1 VQVQLQVQELFR
13 RVVADRRFAAPGNK
27 YTGKPGSMVRP
38 STGVVKKT
46 TAPKRVL
53 IVEDN
58 LDAVHALAL
67 LLADMG
73 HHVEYAINGYVG
85 LEVARRFRPEFVFLD
100 LGLPG
105 MDGFEVCG
113 EIKRD
118 PNLKG
123 TRVIALTAF
132 GQDEYLAKS
141 RAVGFEL
148 HLVKP
153 VPVWLLEELLG

>member
-1 VQVQLQVQELFR
+1 MQVQEKTR
-13 RVVADRRFAAPGNK
+13 RAEVDGRLAATGSK
-27 YTGKPGSMVRP
+27 YPGKPGSMVRS

-58 LDAVHALAL
+58 LDSVHALAF

-73 HHVEYAINGYVG
+73 HYIEYAINGYVA
-85 LEVARRFRPEFVFLD
+85 LDVARRFRPDFVFLD

-105 MDGFEVCG
+105 MDGFQVCV
-113 EIKRD
+113 EIKKD
-118 PNLKG
+118 PDLKR

-132 GQDEYLAKS
+132 GQDEYLTRS